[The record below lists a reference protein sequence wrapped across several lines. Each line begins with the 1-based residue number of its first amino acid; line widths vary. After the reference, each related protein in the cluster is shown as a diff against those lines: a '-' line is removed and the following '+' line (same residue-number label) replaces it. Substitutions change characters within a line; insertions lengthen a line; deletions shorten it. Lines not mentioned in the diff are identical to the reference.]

1 MNPSKTRH
9 FTLVPFA
16 LALFLALPAG
26 AQQSVI
32 RAERD
37 RSDRAM
43 GFKQNPRVL
52 AAFDAVVA
60 RPSRSVVRVRCDGND
75 VALGTIVGADGWIL
89 TKNSELTSGPITVTL
104 YDGRLFAA
112 RITGFED
119 HYDLAMLKIAAKNLI
134 PIAWGRNASA
144 KVGELLASPGIGGD
158 PVAVG
163 VLSVAARAVRAR
175 DLMIPPPSADAGFLG
190 VALDEAEGGA
200 RVATVMPNSAAD
212 KAGLQVNDIVTL
224 VADTAIIDSETMVNA
239 IRHHKP
245 GDALPIKV
253 KRDGKEIDLRAT
265 LGKRPPTDPGV
276 ARREYQNHLGSELSE
291 RRSGFPQVLQHD
303 MVLRPDNCGGP
314 VVDLDGK
321 AIGINIA
328 RAGRVESYAIPVE
341 AIQPLIDELK
351 TGNPKPQ
358 AQLASAP
365 KKAPPASQP
374 VPYPKTRVAGAPQAP
389 SPSFETKTTQQ
400 PPRPTTMPTK

>member
-1 MNPSKTRH
+1 MNPSKTRQ
-9 FTLVPFA
+9 FTPVILA
-16 LALFLALPAG
+16 LALLLSLSAG
-26 AQQSVI
+26 AQQSII

-37 RSDRAM
+37 RSDQAM

-60 RPSRSVVRVRCDGND
+60 RPRRSVVRVRCDATD

-112 RITGFED
+112 KVTGFDD
-119 HYDLAMLKIAAKNLI
+119 HYDLAMLKVDARKLI
-134 PIAWGRNASA
+134 PIAWGQNASA

-175 DLMIPPPSADAGFLG
+175 DLMIPPPPANAGFLG

-200 RVATVMPNSAAD
+200 RVANIVPNSAAD

-265 LGKRPPTDPGV
+265 LGKRPPDPGL

-303 MVLRPDNCGGP
+303 MVLQPDNCGGP

-328 RAGRVESYAIPVE
+328 RAGRVESYAIPAE
-341 AIQPLIDELK
+341 AIQPLIEELK

-374 VPYPKTRVAGAPQAP
+374 VPYPKTRVAGAPQVP
-389 SPSFETKTTQQ
+389 SSSFETKTTQE
-400 PPRPTTMPTK
+400 PPRPTTMPKK

>member
-9 FTLVPFA
+9 FTPVILA
-16 LALFLALPAG
+16 LALLLSLSAG
-26 AQQSVI
+26 AQQSII

-37 RSDRAM
+37 RSDQAM

-60 RPSRSVVRVRCDGND
+60 RPSRSVVRVRCDGKD

-112 RITGFED
+112 KVTGFDD
-119 HYDLAMLKIAAKNLI
+119 HYDLAMLKVDARKLI
-134 PIAWGRNASA
+134 PIAWGQNASA

-175 DLMIPPPSADAGFLG
+175 DLMIPPPPANAGFLG

-200 RVATVMPNSAAD
+200 RVANIVPNSAAD

-265 LGKRPPTDPGV
+265 LGKRPPDPGL

-303 MVLRPDNCGGP
+303 MVLQPDNCGGP

-328 RAGRVESYAIPVE
+328 RAGRVESYAIPAE
-341 AIQPLIDELK
+341 AIQPLIEELK

-374 VPYPKTRVAGAPQAP
+374 IPYPKTRVAGAPQVP
-389 SPSFETKTTQQ
+389 SSSFETKTTQE
-400 PPRPTTMPTK
+400 PPRPTTMPKK

>member
-1 MNPSKTRH
+1 MNPSKTRQ
-9 FTLVPFA
+9 FTPVILA
-16 LALFLALPAG
+16 LALLLSLSAG
-26 AQQSVI
+26 AQQSII

-37 RSDRAM
+37 RSDQAM

-60 RPSRSVVRVRCDGND
+60 RPSRSVVRVRCDGKD

-112 RITGFED
+112 KVTGFDD
-119 HYDLAMLKIAAKNLI
+119 HYDLAMLKVDARKLI
-134 PIAWGRNASA
+134 PIAWGQNASA

-175 DLMIPPPSADAGFLG
+175 DLMIPPPPANAGFLG

-200 RVATVMPNSAAD
+200 RVANIVPNSAAD

-265 LGKRPPTDPGV
+265 LGKRPPDPGL

-303 MVLRPDNCGGP
+303 MVLQPDNCGGP

-328 RAGRVESYAIPVE
+328 RAGRVESYAIPAE
-341 AIQPLIDELK
+341 AIQPLIEELK

-374 VPYPKTRVAGAPQAP
+374 IPYPKTRVAGAPQVP
-389 SPSFETKTTQQ
+389 SSSFETKTTQE
-400 PPRPTTMPTK
+400 PPRPTTMPKK